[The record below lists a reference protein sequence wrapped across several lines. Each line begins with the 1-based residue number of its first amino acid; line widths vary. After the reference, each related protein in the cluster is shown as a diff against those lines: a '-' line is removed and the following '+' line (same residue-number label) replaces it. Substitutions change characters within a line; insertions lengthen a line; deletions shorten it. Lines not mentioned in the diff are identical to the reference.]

1 MIADVDAP
9 SAGVTAASGA
19 VVLLLAAESP
29 PHEVKP
35 TPIMAT
41 SSEEADIANFFI
53 SKTCVIGLELI
64 LLFSVRG
71 ASLHVA
77 VTAHTPAFQLI
88 TVMSVTRGETAPF
101 HEQYLDSEHYDCQ
114 SEHQRRKAYV
124 E

>member
-1 MIADVDAP
+1 ML
-9 SAGVTAASGA
+9 T
-19 VVLLLAAESP
+19 
-29 PHEVKP
+29 
-35 TPIMAT
+35 
-41 SSEEADIANFFI
+41 
-53 SKTCVIGLELI
+53 
-64 LLFSVRG
+64 FSFQNLCDRVGIDFTFLGQG